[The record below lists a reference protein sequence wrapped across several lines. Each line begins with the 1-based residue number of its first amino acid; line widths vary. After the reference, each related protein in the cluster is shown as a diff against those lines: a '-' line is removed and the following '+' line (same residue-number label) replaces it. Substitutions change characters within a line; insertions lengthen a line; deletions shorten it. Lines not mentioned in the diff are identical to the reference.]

1 MNGSDSSIRPHRAPI
16 AVFGID
22 ALDVDLLRRWVDEG
36 RLPFLA
42 RLLERGA
49 FARLDSTK
57 GLFGDAPWPSLNAGV
72 SPAKHAF
79 FNHLQLH
86 RGTLDIERVDAHHC
100 RYLPFWQHLRGK
112 GLRVALMDVPKTFP
126 VEGLDGVQV
135 CGWGE
140 HYPLL
145 RRPVSIPD
153 DLTEQLNAR
162 HGGFPHPPEI
172 VHPPSREWEHQTREM
187 LLGNVERKERATED
201 LLGDGGWQFL
211 FSVFS
216 EVHYADHQFLHLM
229 DPAHWAHERDAP
241 ETLRDT
247 LPDIATRTDTALA
260 RLFDKL
266 PEGATWFVVSV
277 HGIEPNFSANH
288 MVEEVLQGL
297 GYLVPSEQVEA
308 TNTVGRILQATRRIR
323 ELIPQTLRDRIN
335 ARLPERLHDQADSS
349 AFEGSWDWSRTSAFM
364 LPSDHFQALLSLNL
378 KGREPPGIVE
388 PGSDADSLME
398 EIREQLLRIENLD
411 SGKPAVADVVKTADV
426 YDGPNLL
433 DLPDLVVQWAMDGP
447 IERIQ
452 HPEFGQVSARD
463 FPLRRAQHAPDGF
476 LIAGGAGIAE
486 GTELEGARTID
497 FGPTVLHLLG
507 QPVPDE
513 LDGRVLRELLTDD
526 VRPRPAPPPDALT
539 P

>member
-1 MNGSDSSIRPHRAPI
+1 MNGSDSRTGANRAPI

-22 ALDVDLLRRWVDEG
+22 ALDVDLLKRWVDEG
-36 RLPFLA
+36 RLPFLG
-42 RLLERGA
+42 RLLGRGA

-57 GLFGDAPWPSLNAGV
+57 NLFGDAPWPSLNAGV

-79 FNHLQLH
+79 FNHLQLQ

-100 RYLPFWQHLRGK
+100 RDLPFWQYLRGT
-112 GLRVALMDVPKTFP
+112 GLPVALLDVPKTFP
-126 VEGLDGVQV
+126 VEGVDGVQV

-145 RRPVSIPD
+145 RRPMSIPN
-153 DLTEQLNAR
+153 DLTEQLDAR

-172 VHPPSREWEHQTREM
+172 VNPPSREWEHQTRET
-187 LLGNVERKERATED
+187 LLANVDRKERATEQ
-201 LLGDGGWQFL
+201 LLDDGGWQFL

-229 DPAHWAHERDAP
+229 DPAHWAHEPDAPDALRDA
-241 ETLRDT
+241 

-266 PEGATWFVVSV
+266 PEGATWCIVSV

-288 MVEEVLQGL
+288 MMEEVLQRL
-297 GYLVPSEQVEA
+297 GYLVPSEQVQA
-308 TNTVGRILQATRRIR
+308 TNLVGRILQATQGIR
-323 ELIPQTLRDRIN
+323 EIIPQTLRDRIN
-335 ARLPERLHDQADSS
+335 ARLPETLHDQADSS
-349 AFEGSWDWSRTSAFM
+349 AFEGSWDWSKTRAFM

-378 KGREPPGIVE
+378 KGREPRGIVE

-411 SGKPAVADVVKTADV
+411 TGKPAVAGVVKTADV

-447 IERIQ
+447 IERIR
-452 HPEFGQVSARD
+452 HPEIGQISSEGFA
-463 FPLRRAQHAPDGF
+463 LRRAQHAPDGF

-497 FGPTVLHLLG
+497 FAPTILHLLG

-513 LDGRVLRELLTDD
+513 LDGRILRELFTSEDE
-526 VRPRPAPPPDALT
+526 ALRR
-539 P
+539 